1 MFDYD
6 TELMAAFAVFS
17 LVTAITPGPNNFL
30 LLGSGVNFGW
40 RRSLPHVLGIVVGV
54 SIVLVVMGLG
64 LGQFLEANPDV
75 HQVIRWPGVAVIL
88 YFAWKIMASTSL
100 ESSREE
106 YRPFTFVEACLFQW
120 INPKA
125 LIIVLTMITAYTSPD
140 YPVYSQLTVMLLIGI
155 VTAIV
160 ATTTWVMIGVN
171 LHQIV
176 KKPGHLR
183 VFNSC
188 MGLALVIAVLP
199 IILNS

>member
-1 MFDYD
+1 MFNYD

-17 LVTAITPGPNNFL
+17 IVTAITPGPNNVL
-30 LLGSGVNFGW
+30 LLSSGLHFGW
-40 RRSLPHVLGIVVGV
+40 RRSVPHVLGIVVGV
-54 SIVLVVMGLG
+54 SILFIVMGLG
-64 LGQFLEANPDV
+64 LGSYLEANPNV
-75 HQVIRWPGVAVIL
+75 HQWIRWPGVVVIL

-100 ESSREE
+100 ESSRKG

-140 YPVYSQLTVMLLIGI
+140 YPVYSQLTIIVLIGI
-155 VTAIV
+155 VATVI

-183 VFNSC
+183 VFNIC
-188 MGLALVIAVLP
+188 MGFGVG
-199 IILNS
+199 NSSTSDNP